1 MATTLSR
8 LAREGELQRTGKG
21 VYYRPA
27 PTSFGLSIPGA
38 SAAAAQTLNAPLHP
52 AGLSA
57 ANALGLTTQNPKR
70 PEYAT
75 PAPGPPT
82 ALRNAVIHTRRP
94 AARAALS
101 PEEGAILEILRERAR
116 SSDLQPY
123 SGFGSHQMLHTP
135 KVEELTQPLP
145 IRIEFVETAEK
156 VEEVLPTLYEMVTDG
171 LIEVQDTTV
180 VKLAH
185 KSTRPEPMLPH
196 ERQQGQAKLLRVFI
210 GEADKWHDEPLYDA
224 IVKKLRMM
232 DMAGATVYRGILG
245 YGAKGHQHKTSFFHV
260 SRDMP
265 IMMSVIDSPEKI
277 AAAAEAI
284 EGMLEDG
291 LIVISDVDMVRLVRS
306 RKVMEAPDAAGP
318 KR

>member
-1 MATTLSR
+1 MLTKGPAKKVTIFINEDSLMAFLMH
-8 LAREGELQRTGKG
+8 KG
-21 VYYRPA
+21 V
-27 PTSFGLSIPGA
+27 SGA
-38 SAAAAQTLNAPLHP
+38 T
-52 AGLSA
+52 
-57 ANALGLTTQNPKR
+57 
-70 PEYAT
+70 AT
-75 PAPGPPT
+75 
-82 ALRNAVIHTRRP
+82 
-94 AARAALS
+94 RA
-101 PEEGAILEILRERAR
+101 
-116 SSDLQPY
+116 Y
-123 SGFGSHQMLHTP
+123 SGFGSHQMLHTH

-145 IRIEFVETAEK
+145 IRIEFVETPEK

-185 KSTRPEPMLPH
+185 KSTRPEPRLPH
-196 ERQQGQAKLLRVFI
+196 ERRQETAKLLRVFI

-232 DMAGATVYRGILG
+232 DMAGATVYRGVLG
-245 YGAKGHQHKTSFFHV
+245 YGAKGHQHKRSFFHV

-265 IMMSVIDSPEKI
+265 IMMSVVDSPGKI
-277 AAAAEAI
+277 AVAADAI

-306 RKVMEAPDAAGP
+306 RKVMEAPDAAGS